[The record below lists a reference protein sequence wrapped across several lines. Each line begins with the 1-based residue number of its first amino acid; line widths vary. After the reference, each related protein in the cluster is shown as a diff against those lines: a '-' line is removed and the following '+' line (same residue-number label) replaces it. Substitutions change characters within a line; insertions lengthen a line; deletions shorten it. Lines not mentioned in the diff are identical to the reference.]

1 MKISIFEFFSLI
13 IEKKYP
19 VYVNEKKVEDLSLI
33 KKMINET
40 RLEKY
45 YLDYTPPFNEIFI
58 NKYFMENEV
67 IKEFITK
74 NKIKV
79 KLAEDI
85 KNHQETLPF
94 TYSLINT
101 HNFFERENELYLLEI
116 LLNKKIKSNILLLGE
131 EGVGKTAL
139 VAELSKK
146 YKILGLNLAEMIA
159 GTHLRGAFE
168 KRIEM
173 VLEKCIENKIVLF
186 IDEIHSVYTLGNSEG
201 GISLSNILKPYLSQ
215 GELKVIGATTIDEVK
230 ILKADKAFMR
240 RFFILEIYPLNYE
253 NIKKNIKLIKES
265 FISLYNINIED
276 EHLLYILENLNK
288 KIKPNLLLDSFLDS
302 IDIILS
308 IAEKENIVNINK
320 NNVDNILAIMKNV
333 NLIS

>member
-1 MKISIFEFFSLI
+1 
-13 IEKKYP
+13 
-19 VYVNEKKVEDLSLI
+19 
-33 KKMINET
+33 
-40 RLEKY
+40 
-45 YLDYTPPFNEIFI
+45 
-58 NKYFMENEV
+58 
-67 IKEFITK
+67 
-74 NKIKV
+74 
-79 KLAEDI
+79 
-85 KNHQETLPF
+85 
-94 TYSLINT
+94 
-101 HNFFERENELYLLEI
+101 
-116 LLNKKIKSNILLLGE
+116 
-131 EGVGKTAL
+131 
-139 VAELSKK
+139 
-146 YKILGLNLAEMIA
+146 MIA
-159 GTHLRGAFE
+159 GTHLRGEFE

-320 NNVDNILAIMKNV
+320 NNIDNILAIMKNV